1 MSRDT
6 VVRGLSIA
14 KTGYVRIHRS
24 THLRGIDSRHGGD
37 RHHYRFRASLVFG
50 CASSAACRPPIL
62 GVQSGL
68 ASRRDGPGLGAIR
81 LRDPARLPFA
91 RSMESQH
98 DHDDESTEKSS
109 RAGAIFHR
117 FGHLVSHDHDHG
129 ESIIDSGTAGI
140 RATKVSLIILGI
152 TAALQAVIVLF
163 SGSVALLSDTLH
175 NVADALTAI
184 PLWIAFAVGRRRP
197 TRGYTYGFGRFED
210 VAGLLIVV
218 AIGASA
224 ALIIWESVG
233 RLIEPRLIDHIP
245 WVIAA
250 GLVGAAGNE
259 LVARYRIK
267 VGKAIGSEAL
277 VADGQHARTDALT
290 SLAVVVAGVGAAFGA
305 AWVDPVAGIVVAG
318 AMLWLLGRTA
328 RRMSRRLL
336 DGVEPATVD
345 EVEESVRSIPGVRD
359 ISDLLVRWHGHQLS
373 IAVSIS
379 VDPDLTV
386 SKGHDTAH
394 EVEHALHHRF
404 TFPVQAIVHVEPFGQ
419 SEAHDTT
426 AHHNRA

>member
-1 MSRDT
+1 
-6 VVRGLSIA
+6 
-14 KTGYVRIHRS
+14 
-24 THLRGIDSRHGGD
+24 
-37 RHHYRFRASLVFG
+37 
-50 CASSAACRPPIL
+50 
-62 GVQSGL
+62 
-68 ASRRDGPGLGAIR
+68 
-81 LRDPARLPFA
+81 
-91 RSMESQH
+91 MEPRH
-98 DHDDESTEKSS
+98 DHDDEPSRESS
-109 RAGAIFHR
+109 RFGALLHR
-117 FGHLVSHDHDHG
+117 LGHLLSHDHDHG
-129 ESIIDSGTAGI
+129 GGHGEPIIDSGTVGI
-140 RATKVSLIILGI
+140 RATKVSLVALGM
-152 TAALQAVIVLF
+152 TTALQAIIVIF

-175 NVADALTAI
+175 NLADALTAI

-233 RLIEPRLIDHIP
+233 RLFEPRLIDHIP

-259 LVARYRIK
+259 FVARYRVK
-267 VGKAIGSEAL
+267 VGREIGSEAL
-277 VADGQHARTDALT
+277 VADGQHARSDALT
-290 SLAVVVAGVGAAFGA
+290 SLAVVVAGIGAAFGA
-305 AWVDPVAGIVVAG
+305 AWVDPVAGIVVAA

-336 DGVEPATVD
+336 DGVEPAIVD
-345 EVEESVRSIPGVRD
+345 DVEESVRGVPGVRD
-359 ISDLLVRWHGHQLS
+359 ITDLRVRWHGHQLS
-373 IAVSIS
+373 VAVSIC
-379 VDPDLTV
+379 VAPDLTV

-426 AHHNRA
+426 AHHNRG